1 MPIKKQEFY
10 IMKTIMKA
18 KHFISIL
25 AAFFITSGLFA
36 ATSFSGYAGGKL
48 NYAANPEETESFDP
62 DLKLQSF
69 FAGQFN
75 FSQNLWS
82 HLEFSINT
90 GDLLSESIFHATD
103 AKFQI
108 DELSLIMRGNMYTS
122 ANYFS
127 VFMGTY
133 DPIGS
138 DVFLQRYFNIK
149 PIGSKITESYLGL
162 AGSILYP
169 HFGVGVSDII
179 KLYNE
184 PIAFGGYLYMNH
196 EDEDYY
202 VFNTDLRFATVL
214 RYLTLDFAGGIG
226 VPLADKYRG
235 EEVIIA
241 VEKIYWHAGTTLL
254 LGNNFTNSLFIQ
266 AGIYNA
272 SFTKKQDS
280 SIIDPK
286 EVYLLVEPRLRL
298 GNGHLNISVFSLPQ
312 ATVDKLLFV
321 DDTLGADVNIY
332 GEASTMGSNQITYGT
347 HICASFTEK
356 YFTDIKDFMNLTE
369 NGYNINITPYF
380 TTTFLSGELHMQ
392 ATARIKEFMNGHSER
407 GFSLDI
413 GYRTKF

>member
-1 MPIKKQEFY
+1 
-10 IMKTIMKA
+10 MKTKY
-18 KHFISIL
+18 FISIL
-25 AAFFITSGLFA
+25 AALFISSGLFA

-48 NYAANPEETESFDP
+48 NYAANPEQSDFDP
-62 DLKLQSF
+62 DLKLQAF

-103 AKFQI
+103 SKFQI
-108 DELSLIMRGNMYTS
+108 DELSLIFRSNMYTS
-122 ANYFS
+122 SNYFS
-127 VFMGTY
+127 AFMGTY

-169 HFGVGVSDII
+169 HFGVGISDII

-184 PIAFGGYLYMNH
+184 PIAFGGYIYINH
-196 EDEDYY
+196 EDDDYY
-202 VFNTDLRFATVL
+202 VFNSDLRFATVL

-226 VPLADKYRG
+226 VPLADQYRG
-235 EEVIIA
+235 EDVIIA
-241 VEKIYWHAGTTLL
+241 VEKVYWHAGTTIL
-254 LGNNFTNSLFIQ
+254 LGNNFTNSLFVQ

-280 SIIDPK
+280 SIVSPK
-286 EVYLLVEPRLRL
+286 EIYLLVEPRLRL
-298 GNGHLNISVFSLPQ
+298 GNGHMNVSIFSLPQ

-321 DDTLGADVNIY
+321 DDTLGVDLNFY
-332 GEASTMGSNQITYGT
+332 GEASTLGSKQITYGS
-347 HICASFTEK
+347 HLCVSFTDK
-356 YFTDIKDFMNLTE
+356 YFTNLTDFANITS
-369 NGYNINITPYF
+369 NGYNINITPYL
-380 TTTFLSGELHMQ
+380 TTTFLSGELHVQ
-392 ATARIKEFMNGHSER
+392 ATARLNEFINGHSER

>member
-1 MPIKKQEFY
+1 
-10 IMKTIMKA
+10 MKT

-25 AAFFITSGLFA
+25 AAFFITTGLFA

-48 NYAANPEETESFDP
+48 NYAANPEQTDFDP
-62 DLKLQSF
+62 DLKLQAF

-75 FSQNLWS
+75 FTQNLWS

-90 GDLLSESIFHATD
+90 DDLLSESIFHETD
-103 AKFQI
+103 SKFQI
-108 DELSLIMRGNMYTS
+108 DELSLILRGNMYTC

-127 VFMGTY
+127 AFMGTY

-149 PIGSKITESYLGL
+149 PIGSKITDSYLGL

-169 HFGVGVSDII
+169 HFGVGISDII

-184 PIAFGGYLYMNH
+184 PLAFGSYIYLNH
-196 EDEDYY
+196 EDADYY
-202 VFNTDLRFATVL
+202 VFNADLRFATVL

-254 LGNNFTNSLFIQ
+254 LGNNFTNSLFVQ

-280 SIIDPK
+280 SIISPK
-286 EVYLLVEPRLRL
+286 EIYLLFEPRLL
-298 GNGHLNISVFSLPQ
+298 FGNGHFNFSLFSLPK
-312 ATVDKLLFV
+312 ATVNKLLFI
-321 DDTLGADVNIY
+321 DDTLGIDANIY
-332 GEASTMGSNQITYGT
+332 GEASTTGSNQITFGS
-347 HICASFTEK
+347 HICASFTDK
-356 YFTDIKDFMNLTE
+356 YFTDVKDFKNLTS
-369 NGYNINITPYF
+369 NGYNINVTPYI
-380 TTTFLSGELHMQ
+380 TTTFLSGELHIQ
-392 ATARIKEFMNGHSER
+392 ATARLKEFMNSHSER
-407 GFSLDI
+407 GVLLDI

>member
-1 MPIKKQEFY
+1 
-10 IMKTIMKA
+10 MKTIMKT

-25 AAFFITSGLFA
+25 AAFFITTGLFA

-48 NYAANPEETESFDP
+48 NYAANPEQTEFDP
-62 DLKLQSF
+62 DLKLQAF

-75 FSQNLWS
+75 FTQNLWS

-90 GDLLSESIFHATD
+90 EDLLSESIFHETD
-103 AKFQI
+103 SKFQI
-108 DELSLIMRGNMYTS
+108 DELSIILRGNMYSS

-127 VFMGTY
+127 AFMGTY

-149 PIGSKITESYLGL
+149 PIASKITDSYLGL

-169 HFGVGVSDII
+169 HFGIGISDII

-184 PIAFGGYLYMNH
+184 PLAFGGYLYVNH
-196 EDEDYY
+196 EDADYY
-202 VFNTDLRFATVL
+202 VFNGDLRFATVL

-226 VPLADKYRG
+226 IPLADKYKG
-235 EEVIIA
+235 EELIIA
-241 VEKIYWHAGTTLL
+241 VEKVYWHAGTTIL

-280 SIIDPK
+280 SIVSPK
-286 EVYLLVEPRLRL
+286 DIYLLVEPRLLL
-298 GNGHLNISVFSLPQ
+298 GNGHFNISLFSIPL
-312 ATVDKLLFV
+312 ATVNKLLFI
-321 DDTLGADVNIY
+321 DDTLGIDANIY
-332 GEASTMGSNQITYGT
+332 GEASTMGANQITFGS
-347 HICASFTEK
+347 HLCISFKDKT
-356 YFTDIKDFMNLTE
+356 FHDIKDIKKLTE
-369 NGYNINITPYF
+369 NGYNINVTPYF
-380 TTTFLSGELHMQ
+380 TTSFLSGQLHMQ
-392 ATARIKEFMNGHSER
+392 ATARLNEFIQGRSER
-407 GFSLDI
+407 GFSIDI

>member
-1 MPIKKQEFY
+1 MKNN
-10 IMKTIMKA
+10 MKT

-62 DLKLQSF
+62 DLKLQAF

-108 DELSLIMRGNMYTS
+108 DELSLIMRGNMYNS

-127 VFMGTY
+127 AFMGTY

-179 KLYNE
+179 KLYSE
-184 PIAFGGYLYMNH
+184 PIAFGGYVYMNH

-214 RYLTLDFAGGIG
+214 RFLTLDFAGGIG

-235 EEVIIA
+235 EDVIIA

-254 LGNNFTNSLFIQ
+254 LGNNFTSSLFIQ

-272 SFTKKQDS
+272 SFKAKQDS
-280 SIIDPK
+280 TIVSPDDIYI
-286 EVYLLVEPRLRL
+286 LIEPRILL
-298 GNGHLNISVFSLPQ
+298 GNAHFNTTFYSLPKK
-312 ATVDKLLFV
+312 TVEQLLFV
-321 DDTLGADVNIY
+321 DDQIGIDFNFYTDANTTSSDSLTFGSHLSVSLIDKKLKDLKALEKITTDNLNI
-332 GEASTMGSNQITYGT
+332 SV
-347 HICASFTEK
+347 
-356 YFTDIKDFMNLTE
+356 
-369 NGYNINITPYF
+369 TPYIESQ
-380 TTTFLSGELHMQ
+380 FLSGQLHLQ
-392 ATARIKEFMNGHSER
+392 ATVRLMDFMREKAGHA
-407 GFSLDI
+407 FSVDL